1 MTRPAAL
8 ALAIFALT
16 LALTAAAFGLLL
28 VDPIPVATEDRPWFI
43 AQFCFAVGY
52 GSFGVFLASRR
63 SGNPIGWLFQAVA
76 LASALLVFADEYS
89 IRGLVVAPGSLPLAV
104 EVDVIL
110 PSLAAVVWPAFIP
123 LLLTLYPTGR
133 PASRRWWSAVWA
145 SVALA
150 LLYGPSFFLLPGTLT
165 AAVRQSVSLHVSNP
179 IGIPFGSDVNYL
191 VQSPALLIPFA
202 LALLAVADRWRRSR
216 GDERQQLNWLA
227 AVCLLLALVL
237 VPYAALQSGI
247 SIPLWVTWIFGSLL
261 LLGFA
266 FGIPGA
272 MAVAILRY
280 RLYEIDIVLN
290 RALVYGALAAFITS
304 VYVGIVVGI
313 GTLIGSGGR
322 PNLALSIAATAVVA
336 LAFQPVREWT
346 ERIANR
352 LVYGQRATPYEVLA
366 QFSHRVAGAYANDEV
381 LPRLARVLG
390 EGTGAAS
397 ATVWIRSDSRRVDAA
412 TWPAG
417 VRPVPPE
424 AADRAAAVRHQGEEL
439 GELAVMKRPG
449 EPVTPVEEKLLAD
462 LAAQAGQVLRNVRL
476 TADLQAR
483 LEEISTQ
490 AADLRESRQRIVAA
504 QDAERRRL
512 ERNIH
517 DGAQQHLVALA
528 VKLRLTAVQARRDA
542 ERARPSITDLRRQ
555 TRDALETLGAL
566 AAGLYPP
573 VLLERGIAAALSAQ
587 TTLTTVP
594 VEVIDH
600 VTRRYLEDLEAA
612 VYFCC
617 QEAIQNA
624 VKHAQ
629 ASRITVRLDDR
640 EGTLRFSV
648 SDDGT
653 GFDPSTASRGAGMQN
668 MSDRI
673 AAAGGSSEVDSTPGG
688 GTTVRGAVPAAAAG
702 LLQESPGDRQF
713 VGGQDRL

>member
-8 ALAIFALT
+8 ALGVFGLT
-16 LALTAAAFGLLL
+16 LALTVAGLGLLL
-28 VDPIPVATEDRPWFI
+28 VDPIPITTEDRPWFI
-43 AQFCFAVGY
+43 AQFCFAIGY
-52 GSFGVFLASRR
+52 GSFGAFLASRR
-63 SGNPIGWLFQAVA
+63 PGNPIGWLFQAVA

-110 PSLAAVVWPAFIP
+110 PSLAALVWPAFIP
-123 LLLTLYPTGR
+123 LLVTLYPTGR
-133 PASRRWWSAVWA
+133 PASKRWWLAVWA
-145 SVALA
+145 SVALGC
-150 LLYGPSFFLLPGTLT
+150 LYGPSFFLLPGTLT
-165 AAVRQSVSLHVSNP
+165 AAVRQSVSLHVRNP
-179 IGIPFGSDVNYL
+179 IGIPFGADLNYL

-202 LALLAVADRWRRSR
+202 LALLSVADRWRRSR

-227 AVCLLLALVL
+227 AVCLLIALVL
-237 VPYAALQSGI
+237 VPYVAVQSGI
-247 SIPLWVTWIFGSLL
+247 SIPLWVSWIFGSLL

-280 RLYEIDIVLN
+280 RLYEIDVVLN
-290 RALVYGALAAFITS
+290 RALVYGALAAFIS
-304 VYVGIVVGI
+304 AVYVGIVVGI
-313 GTLIGSGGR
+313 GTLIGSRGQ
-322 PNLALSIAATAVVA
+322 PNLALSIAATAIVA
-336 LAFQPVREWT
+336 VAFQPVRERI
-346 ERIANR
+346 ERVANR

-366 QFSHRVAGAYANDEV
+366 QFSHRVAGAYANEEV

-397 ATVWIRSDSRRVDAA
+397 ASVWIRGDGQRLAAA
-412 TWPAG
+412 TWPAEAQS
-417 VRPVPPE
+417 VPPE
-424 AADRAAAVRHQGEEL
+424 GADRTAAVRHHGEEL
-439 GELAVMKRPG
+439 GDLAVKKRPG

-483 LEEISTQ
+483 LDQISTQ
-490 AADLRESRQRIVAA
+490 ASELRESRQRIVAA

-528 VKLRLTAVQARRDA
+528 VKLRLTAALARRDA
-542 ERARPSITDLRRQ
+542 ERARPSIDDLRRQ

-573 VLLERGIAAALSAQ
+573 VLLERGLAAALSAQ
-587 TTLTTVP
+587 TALTVP
-594 VEVIDH
+594 VEVVDE
-600 VTRRYLEDLEAA
+600 VRGRYPEDLEAA

-624 VKHAQ
+624 VKHAH

-640 EGTLRFSV
+640 DGALTFDV
-648 SDDGT
+648 SDDGQ
-653 GFDPSTASRGAGMQN
+653 GFDPSTARRGAGMQN
-668 MSDRI
+668 MADRI
-673 AAAGGSSEVDSTPGG
+673 AAAGGSLHVDSRRGG
-688 GTTVRGAVPAAAAG
+688 GTTVRGRVPTPAA
-702 LLQESPGDRQF
+702 
-713 VGGQDRL
+713 VGS

>member
-8 ALAIFALT
+8 ALGVFALT

-43 AQFCFAVGY
+43 AQFCFAIGY
-52 GSFGVFLASRR
+52 GSFGAFLASRR
-63 SGNPIGWLFQAVA
+63 PGNPIGWLFQAVA
-76 LASALLVFADEYS
+76 VASALLVFADEYS

-145 SVALA
+145 SAALA

-179 IGIPFGSDVNYL
+179 IGIPFGSDLNYL

-202 LALLAVADRWRRSR
+202 LALLSVADRWRRSR

-227 AVCLLLALVL
+227 AVCLLIALVL
-237 VPYAALQSGI
+237 VPYVAVQSGI
-247 SIPLWVTWIFGSLL
+247 SIPLWVSWIFGFLL

-280 RLYEIDIVLN
+280 RLYEIDVALN
-290 RALVYGALAAFITS
+290 RALVYGALAAFIS
-304 VYVGIVVGI
+304 AVYIGIVVGI
-313 GTLIGSGGR
+313 GTLIGSRGQ
-322 PNLALSIAATAVVA
+322 PNLGLSIAATAVVA
-336 LAFQPVREWT
+336 VAFQPVRERI
-346 ERIANR
+346 ERVANR

-366 QFSHRVAGAYANDEV
+366 QFSHRVAGAYANEEV

-397 ATVWIRSDSRRVDAA
+397 ASVWIRGDGQRVAAA
-412 TWPAG
+412 TWPAEAQ
-417 VRPVPPE
+417 PVPPE
-424 AADRAAAVRHQGEEL
+424 QADRVASVRHQGEEL
-439 GELAVMKRPG
+439 GELAVKKRPG

-483 LEEISTQ
+483 LKQISTQ
-490 AADLRESRQRIVAA
+490 AVDLRESRQRIVAA

-528 VKLRLTAVQARRDA
+528 VKLRLTAALARRDA
-542 ERARPSITDLRRQ
+542 ERARPSIDELRRQ
-555 TRDALETLGAL
+555 TRDALETLRAL

-573 VLLERGIAAALSAQ
+573 VLREGGIAAALSAQ
-587 TTLTTVP
+587 STLTTVP

-600 VTRRYLEDLEAA
+600 VRGRYPEDLEAA

-624 VKHAQ
+624 VKHAH
-629 ASRITVRLDDR
+629 ASRITVALSDQD
-640 EGTLRFSV
+640 GALTFTV

-653 GFDPSTASRGAGMQN
+653 GFDPSTARTGAGMQN
-668 MSDRI
+668 MADRI
-673 AAAGGSSEVDSTPGG
+673 AAAAGSLDVDSRLGG
-688 GTTVRGAVPAAAAG
+688 GTTVRGLVPTPAVVA
-702 LLQESPGDRQF
+702 S
-713 VGGQDRL
+713 

>member
-8 ALAIFALT
+8 ALGIFGFT
-16 LALTAAAFGLLL
+16 LVLTAAAFGLLL

-43 AQFCFAVGY
+43 AQFCFAIGY

-63 SGNPIGWLFQAVA
+63 PGNPIGWLFQAVA
-76 LASALLVFADEYS
+76 LASALLVFADEYW
-89 IRGLVVAPGSLPLAV
+89 IRGLAVAPGSLPLAV

-110 PSLAAVVWPAFIP
+110 PYLAAVVWPAFIP

-179 IGIPFGSDVNYL
+179 IGIPFDSDLNYL

-202 LALLAVADRWRRSR
+202 LALLSVADRWRRSR

-227 AVCLLLALVL
+227 AVCLLIALVL
-237 VPYAALQSGI
+237 VPYVAVQSGI
-247 SIPLWVTWIFGSLL
+247 SIPLWVSWIFGSLL

-280 RLYEIDIVLN
+280 RLYEIDVVLN
-290 RALVYGALAAFITS
+290 RALIYGALAAFITA
-304 VYVGIVVGI
+304 VYVGIVVGW
-313 GTLIGSGGR
+313 GTLMGSRGR
-322 PNLALSIAATAVVA
+322 PNLALPTAATGVVA
-336 LAFQPVREWT
+336 VAFQPVREWI
-346 ERIANR
+346 ERVSNR
-352 LVYGQRATPYEVLA
+352 LIFGQRGTPYEVLA
-366 QFSHRVAGAYANDEV
+366 QFSHRVAGAYANEEV
-381 LPRLARVLG
+381 LPRLARVLR

-397 ATVWIRSDSRRVDAA
+397 ATVWLHSHSERIVAA
-412 TWPAG
+412 TWPAEAQ
-417 VRPVPPE
+417 PVPPE
-424 AADRAAAVRHQGEEL
+424 QADRVVSVRHQGEEL
-439 GELAVMKRPG
+439 GELAVKKRPG
-449 EPVTPVEEKLLAD
+449 EPVTPVEAKLLAD

-483 LEEISTQ
+483 LEQISSQ
-490 AADLRESRQRIVAA
+490 AADLKECRQRIVAA

-528 VKLRLTAVQARRDA
+528 VKLRLTAVLARRDTQ
-542 ERARPSITDLRRQ
+542 RARPSIADLRRQ
-555 TRDALETLGAL
+555 TKDALETLSAL
-566 AAGLYPP
+566 AAGPYPP
-573 VLLERGIAAALSAQ
+573 VPLERGNAEALFAQ
-587 TTLTTVP
+587 NAPTMVP
-594 VEVIDH
+594 LEVIDH
-600 VTRRYLEDLEAA
+600 VSGRYSEDLEAA
-612 VYFCC
+612 VYFCF

-624 VKHAQ
+624 VKHAH
-629 ASRITVRLDDR
+629 ASHISVRLDDR
-640 EGTLRFSV
+640 AGTLQFAV

-653 GFDPSTASRGAGMQN
+653 GFDTSTARRGAGMQN
-668 MSDRI
+668 MADRV
-673 AAAGGSSEVDSTPGG
+673 AAGGGSLEVQSRRGG
-688 GTTVRGAVPAAAAG
+688 GTTIRGSLPVSAG
-702 LLQESPGDRQF
+702 LLQQSAGNR
-713 VGGQDRL
+713 

>member
-8 ALAIFALT
+8 ALGIFGLT
-16 LALTAAAFGLLL
+16 LVLTAAAFGLLL

-63 SGNPIGWLFQAVA
+63 PGNPIGWLFQAVA

-89 IRGLVVAPGSLPLAV
+89 IRGQVIATGSLPLAV

-110 PSLAAVVWPAFIP
+110 PSLAAIVWPAFIP

-150 LLYGPSFFLLPGTLT
+150 LLYGPSYFLLPGTLT

-179 IGIPFGSDVNYL
+179 IGIPFGSDLNHV
-191 VQSPALLIPFA
+191 VQSPVLLIPFA
-202 LALLAVADRWRRSR
+202 LALLSVADRWRRSR
-216 GDERQQLNWLA
+216 GDERHQLNWLA
-227 AVCLLLALVL
+227 AVCLLIALVL
-237 VPYAALQSGI
+237 VPYVAIQSGI
-247 SIPLWVTWIFGSLL
+247 SIPLWVSWIFGSLL

-266 FGIPGA
+266 FGIPGS

-280 RLYEIDIVLN
+280 RLYEIEVVLN
-290 RALVYGALAAFITS
+290 RALVYGALAAFIS
-304 VYVGIVVGI
+304 AVYVGIVVGI
-313 GTLIGSGGR
+313 GTLIGSRGQ
-322 PNLALSIAATAVVA
+322 PNLGLSIAATAVVA
-336 LAFQPVREWT
+336 VAFQPVRERI
-346 ERIANR
+346 ERVANR

-366 QFSHRVAGAYANDEV
+366 QFSHRVAGAYANEEV

-390 EGTGAAS
+390 EGMGAAS
-397 ATVWIRSDSRRVDAA
+397 ASVWIRGDGQRVAAA
-412 TWPAG
+412 TWPAEAQ
-417 VRPVPPE
+417 VVAPE
-424 AADRAAAVRHQGEEL
+424 RADRAVTVRHQGEEL
-439 GELAVMKRPG
+439 GTLAVKKRPG

-483 LEEISTQ
+483 LQEISRQ
-490 AADLRESRQRIVAA
+490 AIELRASRQRIVAA

-528 VKLRLTAVQARRDA
+528 VKLRLAATVAKRDA
-542 ERARPSITDLRRQ
+542 EKARPSIDGLRRQ
-555 TRDALETLGAL
+555 TKDALETLRAL

-573 VLLERGIAAALSAQ
+573 VLRDGGIAAALSAQ
-587 TTLTTVP
+587 TALATTP
-594 VEVIDH
+594 LDVIDH
-600 VTRRYLEDLEAA
+600 LRGRYPEDLEAA

-617 QEAIQNA
+617 QEAMQNA
-624 VKHAQ
+624 AKHAH
-629 ASRITVRLDDR
+629 ASRITIELGDQ
-640 EGTLRFSV
+640 EGAVTFSV
-648 SDDGT
+648 SDDGQ
-653 GFDPSTASRGAGMQN
+653 GFDPSTARKGAGMQN
-668 MSDRI
+668 MADRI
-673 AAAGGSSEVDSTPGG
+673 AAAAGSLDVDSRPGA
-688 GTTVRGAVPAAAAG
+688 GTVVRGRVPAPVAVK
-702 LLQESPGDRQF
+702 S
-713 VGGQDRL
+713 

>member
-1 MTRPAAL
+1 MTRPGAL
-8 ALAIFALT
+8 ALGIFGLT
-16 LALTAAAFGLLL
+16 LVLTAAAFGLLL

-43 AQFCFAVGY
+43 AQFCFAIGY

-63 SGNPIGWLFQAVA
+63 PGNPIGWLFQAVA

-179 IGIPFGSDVNYL
+179 IGIPFGSDLNYL

-202 LALLAVADRWRRSR
+202 LALLSVADRWRRSR

-227 AVCLLLALVL
+227 AVCLLIALVL
-237 VPYAALQSGI
+237 VPYVAVQSGI
-247 SIPLWVTWIFGSLL
+247 SIPLWVSWIFGSLL

-280 RLYEIDIVLN
+280 RLYEIDVVLN
-290 RALVYGALAAFITS
+290 RALVYGALAAFIS
-304 VYVGIVVGI
+304 AVYVGIVVGI
-313 GTLIGSGGR
+313 GTLIGSRGQ
-322 PNLALSIAATAVVA
+322 PNLGLSIAATAVVA
-336 LAFQPVREWT
+336 VAFQPVRERI
-346 ERIANR
+346 ERVANR

-366 QFSHRVAGAYANDEV
+366 QFSHRVAGAYANEEG
-381 LPRLARVLG
+381 LSRLARVLG
-390 EGTGAAS
+390 EGTAA
-397 ATVWIRSDSRRVDAA
+397 AAANVWIRTDGQLGSSA
-412 TWPAG
+412 TWPAEAQ
-417 VRPVPPE
+417 PMPPE
-424 AADRAAAVRHQGEEL
+424 QADRVAAVRHQGEEL
-439 GELAVMKRPG
+439 GELAVKKRPG
-449 EPVTPVEEKLLAD
+449 EPVTPVEEKLLTD

-483 LEEISTQ
+483 LEQISQQ
-490 AADLRESRQRIVAA
+490 AAELRESRQRIVAA

-528 VKLRLTAVQARRDA
+528 VKLRLAATLAKKDPEKGRRSVQELEAQTGDA
-542 ERARPSITDLRRQ
+542 IR
-555 TRDALETLGAL
+555 TLVEL
-566 AAGLYPP
+566 AQDIYPP
-573 VLLERGIAAALSAQ
+573 ALREQGLVASLRPHATVTASGIG
-587 TTLTTVP
+587 
-594 VEVIDH
+594 
-600 VTRRYLEDLEAA
+600 RYDPELEAA

-617 QEAIQNA
+617 LEALQNA
-624 VKHAQ
+624 AKHAR
-629 ASRITVRLDDR
+629 ASQVRVDLQQLDGHLHFAVIDN
-640 EGTLRFSV
+640 GV
-648 SDDGT
+648 
-653 GFDPSTASRGAGMQN
+653 GFDPARTTATSGLQN
-668 MSDRI
+668 MKDRV
-673 AAAGGSSEVDSTPGG
+673 ASVGGSLTVQSGPGQ
-688 GTTVRGAVPAAAAG
+688 GTSVSGDLPMTVPLGVAP
-702 LLQESPGDRQF
+702 
-713 VGGQDRL
+713 

>member
-8 ALAIFALT
+8 ALGIFGFT
-16 LALTAAAFGLLL
+16 LVLTAAAFGLLL

-43 AQFCFAVGY
+43 AQFCFAIGY

-63 SGNPIGWLFQAVA
+63 PGNPIGWLFQAVA

-104 EVDVIL
+104 AVDVIL

-179 IGIPFGSDVNYL
+179 IGIPFGSDLNYL

-202 LALLAVADRWRRSR
+202 LALLSVADRWRRSR

-227 AVCLLLALVL
+227 AVCLLIALVL
-237 VPYAALQSGI
+237 VPYVAVQSGI
-247 SIPLWVTWIFGSLL
+247 SIPVWVSWIFGSLL

-280 RLYEIDIVLN
+280 RLYEIDVVLN
-290 RALVYGALAAFITS
+290 RALVYGALAAFIS
-304 VYVGIVVGI
+304 AVYVGIVVGI
-313 GTLIGSGGR
+313 GTLIGSRGQ
-322 PNLALSIAATAVVA
+322 PNLGLSIAATAVVA
-336 LAFQPVREWT
+336 VAFQPVRERI
-346 ERIANR
+346 ERVANR

-366 QFSHRVAGAYANDEV
+366 QFSHRVAGAYANEEV
-381 LPRLARVLG
+381 LSRLARVLG
-390 EGTGAAS
+390 EGTAAAAAS
-397 ATVWIRSDSRRVDAA
+397 VWIRSEGQLVSSA
-412 TWPAG
+412 TWPAEAQ
-417 VRPVPPE
+417 PMAPE
-424 AADRAAAVRHQGEEL
+424 QADRVAAVRHQGEEL
-439 GELAVMKRPG
+439 GELAVKKRPG
-449 EPVTPVEEKLLAD
+449 EPVTPVEEKLLTD

-483 LEEISTQ
+483 LEQISQQ
-490 AADLRESRQRIVAA
+490 AAELRESRQRIVAA

-528 VKLRLTAVQARRDA
+528 VKLRLAATLAKRDA
-542 ERARPSITDLRRQ
+542 VRVRPSIDGLRRQ

-566 AAGLYPP
+566 AAGLYPAA
-573 VLLERGIAAALSAQ
+573 LREGGIAAALRAQ
-587 TTLTTVP
+587 TALATVRSEVVDHLTARHP
-594 VEVIDH
+594 E
-600 VTRRYLEDLEAA
+600 ELEAA

-617 QEAIQNA
+617 QEAIQNGI
-624 VKHAQ
+624 KHAK

-640 EGTLRFSV
+640 DGPLQFEV
-648 SDDGT
+648 SDDGR
-653 GFDPSTASRGAGMQN
+653 GFDPRTARRGAGMQN
-668 MSDRI
+668 MADRI
-673 AAAGGSSEVDSTPGG
+673 AASGGTLIVESRPGA
-688 GTTVRGAVPAAAAG
+688 GTTVHGRVPAPVA
-702 LLQESPGDRQF
+702 
-713 VGGQDRL
+713 VGS

>member
-1 MTRPAAL
+1 MKRTTIL
-8 ALAIFALT
+8 ALGIFALT
-16 LALTAAAFGLLL
+16 LALTAVAFGLLL
-28 VDPIPVATEDRPWFI
+28 VDPIPVATADRPWFI
-43 AQFCFAVGY
+43 AQFCFAIGY

-63 SGNPIGWLFQAVA
+63 PGNPIGWLFQAVA

-110 PSLAAVVWPAFIP
+110 PSLAAVIWPAFIP

-145 SVALA
+145 CVALA
-150 LLYGPSFFLLPGTLT
+150 LLYGPSYFLLPGTLT

-179 IGIPFGSDVNYL
+179 IGISFGSDLNYL

-202 LALLAVADRWRRSR
+202 LALLSVADRWRRSR
-216 GDERQQLNWLA
+216 ADERQQLNWLA
-227 AVCLLLALVL
+227 AVCLLIALVL
-237 VPYAALQSGI
+237 VPYVAVQSGI
-247 SIPLWVTWIFGSLL
+247 SIPLWVSWILGFLL

-280 RLYEIDIVLN
+280 RLYEIDVVLN
-290 RALVYGALAAFITS
+290 RALVYGALAAFITA
-304 VYVGIVVGI
+304 VYVGIVVGL
-313 GTLIGSGGR
+313 GTLIGSRGQ

-336 LAFQPVREWT
+336 VAFQPVREWI
-346 ERIANR
+346 ERVANR
-352 LVYGQRATPYEVLA
+352 LIYGQRATPYEVLA
-366 QFSHRVAGAYANDEV
+366 QFSHRVAGAYANEEV
-381 LPRLARVLG
+381 LPRLATVLG

-397 ATVWIRSDSRRVDAA
+397 ASVWIRSEGQTVAAA
-412 TWPAG
+412 TWPTEAES
-417 VRPVPPE
+417 VVPE
-424 AADRAAAVRHQGEEL
+424 TADRVAVVRHQGEEL
-439 GELAVMKRPG
+439 GSLAVKKRRG
-449 EPVTPVEEKLLAD
+449 EPFTPVEEKLLAD

-483 LEEISTQ
+483 LQQISTQ

-528 VKLRLTAVQARRDA
+528 VKLRLTAVLARRDV
-542 ERARPSITDLRRQ
+542 ERARPSIGDLRRQ
-555 TRDALETLGAL
+555 TKDALETLSAL

-573 VLLERGIAAALSAQ
+573 VLRERGIAAALSAS
-587 TTLTTVP
+587 TTATMVP
-594 VEVIDH
+594 VDVIDH
-600 VTRRYLEDLEAA
+600 VSARYSEDLEAA

-624 VKHAQ
+624 IKHAHP
-629 ASRITVRLDDR
+629 SRISVGLDDGD
-640 EGTLRFSV
+640 GTLRFAV
-648 SDDGT
+648 SDDGA
-653 GFDPSTASRGAGMQN
+653 GFDPLTARRGAGMQN
-668 MSDRI
+668 MADRI
-673 AAAGGSSEVDSTPGG
+673 AAGGGSLEVESRRGG
-688 GTTVRGAVPAAAAG
+688 GTTVRGSVPAPSG
-702 LLQESPGDRQF
+702 LLQESPNDRQF
-713 VGGQDRL
+713 VGGQRPL